1 MAKADNILQ
10 TLGDFTSKENW
21 DNFFTIRGHGD
32 AFEWYAEWP
41 ELKDPLISHLTTL
54 SKSPSPQIL
63 VPGCGNS
70 SLSELLYDAGF
81 GCITN
86 IDFSKVAI
94 SDMLRRNVRER
105 PDMRWRVMDM
115 TNMQF
120 TNDTFDAVVDKGGL
134 DALMEPEVGSKLG
147 SQYLT
152 EVKRVLKPG
161 GKFICLT
168 LAESHVLGLLFPK
181 FRFGWKM
188 SIHVIPPKPPCKPNF
203 RTFMVVVEKDES
215 TTWHQIESSLNFSS
229 IDSRGDQTR
238 ELVQSLENEN
248 RIREKYSSGADLLF
262 SLEDLQLGA
271 KGDLQ
276 KLHRG
281 RRVQFTLGGQGTS
294 IFSYRAV
301 LLDALEHS
309 GPFSYECGVFIVP
322 KTRAHEWLFSSEEG
336 QWMVVESSKAAR
348 LIMVLLDET
357 QSGANMDAI
366 QKDLSPLVKQLAPGE
381 DDSGSQ
387 IPFMM
392 ASDGIKE
399 RNCVFQGT
407 SSLTGSIVVEDVK
420 YEHVS
425 GDASCIFPSGDLIF
439 RRLVFQRTE
448 SLVQSEALLAR
459 ERVDDKVSGQMDRKK
474 SHASSK
480 SKNKGKKKLN
490 KESSDQMKVYH
501 GYLASSYHSGI
512 ISGFMLISQYLGSV
526 ASAGTMVNAV
536 IIGLGAGLLPMFLR
550 ACMSFLHIEVVEL
563 DSMILNLARDYFDF
577 TEDANLKVHI
587 ADGIQFVREFR
598 NYGTNDSTVA
608 LDSGNSSQVEQGNK
622 KIDILIIDVD
632 ATDSSSGMT
641 CPAADFVEEP
651 FLLAVKDALS
661 EQGLFIINLVTRSP
675 TINDMVVTRMKG
687 VFNHLFSL
695 QLEEDVNEVLF
706 ALPSDLGIK
715 EDHLFNEASLQLEK
729 LLNLKHL
736 EMRQSI
742 VDATK
747 KIRCLK

>member
-1 MAKADNILQ
+1 
-10 TLGDFTSKENW
+10 
-21 DNFFTIRGHGD
+21 
-32 AFEWYAEWP
+32 
-41 ELKDPLISHLTTL
+41 
-54 SKSPSPQIL
+54 
-63 VPGCGNS
+63 
-70 SLSELLYDAGF
+70 
-81 GCITN
+81 
-86 IDFSKVAI
+86 
-94 SDMLRRNVRER
+94 
-105 PDMRWRVMDM
+105 MDM
-115 TNMQF
+115 TSMQF

-147 SQYLT
+147 SQYLS

-168 LAESHVLGLLFPK
+168 LAESHVLVLLFPK

-188 SIHVIPPKPPCKPNF
+188 CIHVIPQKPPSKPNF
-203 RTFMVVVEKDES
+203 QTFMVVVEKDES
-215 TTWHQIESSLNFSS
+215 TALHQIESSLNFSLL
-229 IDSRGDQTR
+229 DSHGNQTR
-238 ELVQSLENEN
+238 ELVKSLENEN
-248 RIREKYSSGADLLF
+248 IIRQKCSSGADLLL

-276 KLHRG
+276 KLHQG
-281 RRVQFTLGGQGTS
+281 RRIQFTLGGQGTS
-294 IFSYRAV
+294 VFSYRAV
-301 LLDALEHS
+301 LLDAREQS
-309 GPFSYECGVFIVP
+309 GSFLYECGVFIVP

-348 LIMVLLDET
+348 LIMILLDET

-381 DDSGSQ
+381 NDNGSQ
-387 IPFMM
+387 IPFMT

-407 SSLTGSIVVEDVK
+407 SSLTGSIVVEDVI

-425 GDASCIFPSGDLIF
+425 NDASRIFPTGDLIF
-439 RRLVFQRTE
+439 RRLIFQRTE
-448 SLVQSEALLAR
+448 SLVQSEALLTR
-459 ERVDDKVSGQMDRKK
+459 ERLHETVSGQIDRKR
-474 SHASSK
+474 SHSSSK
-480 SKNKGKKKLN
+480 SKNKGKKRLN

-501 GYLASSYHSGI
+501 CYLASSYHLGI
-512 ISGFMLISQYLGSV
+512 ISGFMLISQYLESV
-526 ASAGTMVNAV
+526 ASAGTTVNTAV
-536 IIGLGAGLLPMFLR
+536 IGLGAGLLPMFLR
-550 ACMSFLHIEVVEL
+550 ACMCFLHIEVVEL
-563 DSMILNLARDYFDF
+563 DSTILKLARDYFDF
-577 TEDANLKVHI
+577 TEDADLTVHI

-598 NYGTNDSTVA
+598 NSGAKDSSAIV
-608 LDSGNSSQVEQGNK
+608 LDNGNSSRVKHRGDT

-661 EQGLFIINLVTRSP
+661 EQGIFIVNLVTRSP
-675 TINDMVVTRMKG
+675 TINDMVVSRMKG

-695 QLEEDVNEVLF
+695 QLEEEVNEVLF
-706 ALPSDLGIK
+706 ALPSEFCIK
-715 EDHLFNEASLQLEK
+715 EALFNESALQLEK
-729 LLNLKHL
+729 LLNLKHP
-736 EMRQSI
+736 EIRQSI

>member
-1 MAKADNILQ
+1 MGKSDILQ

-41 ELKDPLISHLTTL
+41 ELKDPLISHLPSL
-54 SKSPSPQIL
+54 SQSLTPQIL

-70 SLSELLYDAGF
+70 SLSEQLYDAGF
-81 GCITN
+81 RCITN

-94 SDMLRRNVRER
+94 SDMLRRNVRQR

-115 TNMQF
+115 TTMQF
-120 TNDTFDAVVDKGGL
+120 MDNTFDAVVDKGGL
-134 DALMEPEVGSKLG
+134 DALMEPEVGTKLG
-147 SQYLT
+147 SQYLS

-168 LAESHVLGLLFPK
+168 LAEAHVLGLLFPK

-188 SIHVIPPKPPCKPNF
+188 SIHVIPQKPPSKPNF
-203 RTFMVVVEKDES
+203 QTFMVVVEKNES
-215 TTWHQIESSLNFSS
+215 TTWHQIESSLNFSLL
-229 IDSRGDQTR
+229 DSRGNQTR
-238 ELVQSLENEN
+238 ELVQTLENEN
-248 RIREKYSSGADLLF
+248 RIRQEYSSGADLLF
-262 SLEDLQLGA
+262 SLEDLRLGA
-271 KGDLQ
+271 RGDLR
-276 KLHRG
+276 KLHQG
-281 RRVQFTLGGQGTS
+281 RRVQCTLGGQGTS

-301 LLDALEHS
+301 LLDAREQS
-309 GPFSYECGVFIVP
+309 GPFLYDCGVFIVP

-348 LIMVLLDET
+348 LIMVLLDEM
-357 QSGANMDAI
+357 QSNANMDAI
-366 QKDLSPLVKQLAPGE
+366 QKDLSPLVKQLAPGK

-407 SSLTGSIVVEDVK
+407 SSLTGSIVVEDVI
-420 YEHVS
+420 YEHVN
-425 GDASCIFPSGDLIF
+425 GDASHIFPSGDLIF
-439 RRLVFQRTE
+439 RRLIFQRTE
-448 SLVQSEALLAR
+448 SLVQSEALLTR
-459 ERVDDKVSGQMDRKK
+459 ERLHEKVSGQMDRKK
-474 SHASSK
+474 SHSSSK
-480 SKNKGKKKLN
+480 SKNKEKKRLN
-490 KESSDQMKVYH
+490 KEFSDQMKVYH

-512 ISGFMLISQYLGSV
+512 ISGFMLISPYLESV
-526 ASAGTMVNAV
+526 ASAGPMVNTV
-536 IIGLGAGLLPMFLR
+536 VIGLGAGLLPMFLH
-550 ACMSFLHIEVVEL
+550 ACMCFLHVEVVEL
-563 DSMILNLARDYFDF
+563 DPMILNLARDHFDF
-577 TEDANLKVHI
+577 AEDPDLKVHI

-598 NYGTNDSTVA
+598 NFGTNDSSTAV
-608 LDSGNSSQVEQGNK
+608 LDNGNASQVEQGNK

-661 EQGLFIINLVTRSP
+661 EQGLFIVNLVTRSP
-675 TINDMVVTRMKG
+675 TVNDMVVSRMKG
-687 VFNHLFSL
+687 VFSHLFSL

-706 ALPSDLGIK
+706 AVPSELCVK
-715 EDHLFNEASLQLEK
+715 EEFFDEAALKLEK
-729 LLNLKHL
+729 LLNLKHP

-742 VDATK
+742 IDATK
-747 KIRCLK
+747 KIRRLK